1 MQSKTGTAP
10 LPLQI
15 QGRCVI
21 RPFSLIAIAV
31 LFVLIGTAPAD
42 AHRLKVFAS
51 GLADRI
57 TGYGYFT
64 GGGRAAGAEV
74 VLATLGGAIIAR
86 DTSDQ
91 QGAFQFTVTLR
102 QDYQITMDTGDGHI
116 ATFIISAAELA
127 DTLPVATP
135 EIGRNHPVPAPSAT
149 VSAVSSIDQ
158 AALAG
163 LIEQAVAKQIIPFRA
178 QLDAY
183 EARLRLHDILG
194 GIGWIVGL
202 CGLGAFWM
210 RRRR

>member
-1 MQSKTGTAP
+1 MRP
-10 LPLQI
+10 L
-15 QGRCVI
+15 R
-21 RPFSLIAIAV
+21 LIALTI

-74 VLATLGGAIIAR
+74 VLATLGGTIISR
-86 DTSDQ
+86 DTTDQ

-135 EIGRNHPVPAPSAT
+135 EIGRNHPVPAPSAG
-149 VSAVSSIDQ
+149 VSALSAVSSIDQ

-163 LIEQAVAKQIIPFRA
+163 LIGQAVAKQIIPLRA

>member
-1 MQSKTGTAP
+1 M
-10 LPLQI
+10 
-15 QGRCVI
+15 
-21 RPFSLIAIAV
+21 RPFRLIAIAM
-31 LFVLIGTAPAD
+31 LFVLIGTVPAD

-64 GGGRAAGAEV
+64 GGARAAGAEI
-74 VLATLGGAIIAR
+74 VLATLGGDIIAR
-86 DTSDQ
+86 DTTDQ
-91 QGAFQFTVTLR
+91 EGAFQFTVTLR
-102 QDYQITMDTGDGHI
+102 QDYQVTMDTGDGHI
-116 ATFIISAAELA
+116 ATFIISATELA
-127 DTLPVATP
+127 DTLPMATP
-135 EIGRNHPVPAPSAT
+135 EIGRDHPVPAPSA
-149 VSAVSSIDQ
+149 AVSSIDQ

-163 LIEQAVAKQIIPFRA
+163 LIEQAVAKQITPLRT

-183 EARLRLHDILG
+183 EAKIRLHDLLG